1 MNWKVINIS
10 SNCNLSKAAFLLFEA
25 LALYVKLNYQEEV
38 NNAETSLSDV
48 DLLFRTELIGDV
60 GKVSANQRKSNDE
73 SILSRELQTHL

>member
-1 MNWKVINIS
+1 M
-10 SNCNLSKAAFLLFEA
+10 
-25 LALYVKLNYQEEV
+25 NYQEEV

-60 GKVSANQRKSNDE
+60 GKVSANQGKSNDE